1 MIKNPRF
8 PHTCVI
14 YREEAESSFDS
25 EPTRTYLYGADGA
38 WGECRKESSTS
49 KRHFETNHVY
59 RADYRLSLPGSVTGI
74 LAGDLVDVTDLQG
87 TFERCTVSE
96 AFATNLG
103 TSVFFNLANT

>member
-8 PHTCVI
+8 PHKCII

-25 EPTRTYLYGADGA
+25 EPTRTYLYGTDGA

-49 KRHFETNHVY
+49 LRHFETNHVQ
-59 RADYRLSLPGSVTGI
+59 RADYRLGIPHKVVGI

-87 TFERCTVSE
+87 TFERCVISE
-96 AFATNLG
+96 ARAGNLG
-103 TSVFFNLANT
+103 TSVYFNLAKT